1 MFFFFLHDIWYSI
14 TNCTMLGPFMI
25 DFYDI
30 ELSRSSKYQR
40 NHVPLATTNI
50 SQPWINHLPAMYE
63 PFNEPF
69 IFHSSRIY
77 QPFFNHLSI
86 LSCLDHVT
94 SQCFPSLSRIG
105 CLSELWTCQRWT
117 FRFFFVRGGSI
128 QADETFQVGD
138 IWYCHWYMLFFLLS
152 LLLLLLC
159 VYYT

>member
-1 MFFFFLHDIWYSI
+1 MTYDTPAQIAQCWDRLWLTSMTLNYQGHPSI
-14 TNCTMLGPFMI
+14 KETMSRWQPPIFPNHESTIYQQFM
-25 DFYDI
+25 
-30 ELSRSSKYQR
+30 
-40 NHVPLATTNI
+40 
-50 SQPWINHLPAMYE
+50 NHLWTIYQ
-63 PFNEPF
+63 PF

-94 SQCFPSLSRIG
+94 TQCFPSLSRIG

-117 FRFFFVRGGSI
+117 FPFFFLVRGGSI

-138 IWYCHWYMLFFLLS
+138 IWYCNWYMLFFLLS